1 MRPPRGLHRR
11 NLPRPALRLLCLL
24 RHSLG
29 RGRHRAGHPG
39 LRRGRLRLR
48 LQRRLLRLRGLR
60 LRREEKSRGCK
71 KEENHPLKP
80 SAFRF
85 KPKNSKKKRTAQGWL
100 LIRIIKAPQFEVLL
114 FILLSYYQKNPT
126 HLHHYPQRKQ
136 QNCYDWLNWK
146 CKFFNICKFG
156 IAFLIYNIN

>member
-1 MRPPRGLHRR
+1 MPLMVACLSQLSLYPNDTNGEVDFAQVPIAQKKNRR
-11 NLPRPALRLLCLL
+11 KETSHNDD
-24 RHSLG
+24 
-29 RGRHRAGHPG
+29 
-39 LRRGRLRLR
+39 
-48 LQRRLLRLRGLR
+48 
-60 LRREEKSRGCK
+60 KST
-71 KEENHPLKP
+71 
-80 SAFRF
+80 S
-85 KPKNSKKKRTAQGWL
+85 
-100 LIRIIKAPQFEVLL
+100 IEVLL